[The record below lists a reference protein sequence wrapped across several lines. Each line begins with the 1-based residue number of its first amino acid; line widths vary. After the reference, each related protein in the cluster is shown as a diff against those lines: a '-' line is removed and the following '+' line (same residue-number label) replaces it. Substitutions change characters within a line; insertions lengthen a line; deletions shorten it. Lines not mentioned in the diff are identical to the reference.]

1 MQKYPK
7 LLLQAVQKNAEI
19 TKRIDTV
26 SVVRPV
32 RPPVA
37 TPAEDSM
44 YALVGVVPKT
54 EPTVV
59 ATASAI
65 KACFALGSDSPF
77 ISPARLA
84 TPIIVPV
91 VSKIVINR
99 KDKITAYKLCD
110 MTSEKA

>member
-1 MQKYPK
+1 M
-7 LLLQAVQKNAEI
+7 E
-19 TKRIDTV
+19 TV
-26 SVVRPV
+26 SVVSPV

-37 TPAEDSM
+37 TPAEDST

-59 ATASAI
+59 AIASPNN
-65 KACFALGSDSPF
+65 ACLALGSDSPF
-77 ISPARLA
+77 IKPAFLA

-99 KDKITAYKLCD
+99 NERMTAYKLCE